1 MMQYFN
7 DSGSSSGVCHGVLKQ
22 CTNRGAGV
30 FIYVLYVHSLM
41 FDQM

>member
-1 MMQYFN
+1 MQCFN
-7 DSGSSSGVCHGVLKQ
+7 DSSFSSGVCHGVLKQ

-30 FIYVLYVHSLM
+30 FTYVLYVHSLM